1 MAKNDWR
8 TFEVFYRNVVS
19 GMCGTL
25 DGVLSSLCKTGL
37 QQFENMAA
45 NELCAAEPYEICHN
59 ALFCDEQN
67 NTL

>member
-1 MAKNDWR
+1 MAKSDWR

-19 GMCGTL
+19 GMCETL

-45 NELCAAEPYEICHN
+45 NELCATEPNEICSA
-59 ALFCDEQN
+59 ALFCNEEN